1 MEITAAL
8 VKELREI
15 TGAGMMDA
23 KKALVATDGDK
34 EKAIDFLREKG
45 LAAAAKKADRVAAE
59 GLVYSYIHGNGR
71 IGVLVEVNCETDFV
85 AQTEGFKELCKDVAM
100 QI

>member
-34 EKAIDFLREKG
+34 EKAIDFFT
-45 LAAAAKKADRVAAE
+45 AMAE
-59 GLVYSYIHGNGR
+59 SAFWL
-71 IGVLVEVNCETDFV
+71 
-85 AQTEGFKELCKDVAM
+85 K
-100 QI
+100 